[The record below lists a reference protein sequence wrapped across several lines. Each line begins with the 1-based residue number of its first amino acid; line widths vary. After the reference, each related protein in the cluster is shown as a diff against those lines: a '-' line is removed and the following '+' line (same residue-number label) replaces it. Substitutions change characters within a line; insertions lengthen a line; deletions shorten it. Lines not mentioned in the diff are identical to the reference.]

1 MKSIKAYEEFSGL
14 SFKERLDRFSDG
26 VKGIIENYEF
36 PEIKVDATKINSI
49 GDIYRF
55 IKSAPKELVNWCKKI
70 YNENKEE
77 IDRLTLEFK
86 GVNEEICILT
96 LLSIGLLAVSAWL
109 MWPQVK
115 QRLGLSKQ
123 KYSNPWTLRK
133 AKEEI
138 AKNPRPKT
146 KSYSNMPK
154 YQLQKELDD
163 AIDRGDRAKMKEISK
178 YI

>member
-1 MKSIKAYEEFSGL
+1 MKNIKTYEEFSGL
-14 SFKERLDRFSDG
+14 SFKERLDRFSNG
-26 VKGIIENYEF
+26 AKNIIENYEL
-36 PEIKVDATKINSI
+36 PEIKVETTEINSI
-49 GDIYRF
+49 GDVYRF
-55 IKSAPKELVNWCKKI
+55 IKSAPKEIVSWCKKI

-77 IDRLTLEFK
+77 IDKLTLEFK

-96 LLSIGLLAVSAWL
+96 LLSIGLLAVSVWL

-115 QRLGLSKQ
+115 QRLGLGKQ
-123 KYSNPWTLRK
+123 KYRNPWTLRK

-138 AKNPRPKT
+138 SKNPRQKIQ
-146 KSYSNMPK
+146 SYSNMPK

-163 AIDRGDRAKMKEISK
+163 AIDRGDKAKMKEISK